1 MPPVPAPSTGPAV
14 LRTKVPEMSVIDPTA
29 APAVAERPGN
39 PTLDRLVQGLA
50 HLLGGF
56 NVVVLL
62 SMFVVVFAAVI
73 ARYVLNN
80 ALSWSE
86 EFAIWAF
93 TWLIFIGTIMGIRE
107 KRHIALDLLLDAVPA
122 SWRPNL
128 EFIRDALVALTVFII
143 TFSGYDLATM
153 VGGVS
158 TLLQWPNAIRYG
170 IIPAAGLLGLVF
182 LLFERTDTRSL
193 LIRAAALAIGGLFY
207 LVLRNH
213 SLSPFDDVSPSL
225 LMTLVFLGTMALGVP
240 VAFSMLLGVFFTTSG
255 ADLLPAPAIIQNMV
269 SGSSKFILLAIPFF
283 LTTGYLLNLGGLTT
297 RLIDFAAALV
307 GHFRGGLAQVNVFNS
322 LLIGGISG
330 SSSADAASDSKMIV
344 PEMVRRGYSSAF
356 SCAVTAISAI
366 LPAML
371 PPSIAML
378 VYASVSNVSIAQL
391 FMAGIL
397 PGLLVAVAL
406 MVMVNV
412 ISRRRNYQ
420 KSSQRAPLSVIGR
433 TFVRALPVMAIAV
446 IVLGCI
452 RFGITTA
459 TEAGVMAVIW
469 AFIIGKFVFREF
481 TWRDAY
487 TAFKDCGID
496 AAMIGFLIAS
506 SVPFAWVLVAEGV
519 PQALIAWAQTFGYGP
534 LFLLLLMNVVLFM
547 LGSVLDTTPAM
558 LITVPLFLPLM
569 LAVGI
574 DPVQLGIIMIIN
586 LQLGGVTPPVGILVF
601 ISAQITRTKPYAIFK
616 EVIPFILAVLVVLA
630 LVCAFPVLTLGL
642 WDLVG

>member
-1 MPPVPAPSTGPAV
+1 MSAIAQPVPSE
-14 LRTKVPEMSVIDPTA
+14 LS
-29 APAVAERPGN
+29 ERPGN
-39 PTLDRLVQGLA
+39 PLLDRLVQSLA
-50 HLLGGF
+50 QLLGGF
-56 NVVVLL
+56 NVVVLVA
-62 SMFVVVFAAVI
+62 MFAVVFAAVI

-80 ALSWSE
+80 ALSWTE

-93 TWLIFIGTIMGIRE
+93 TWLIFIGTMMGIRE
-107 KRHIALDLLLDAVPA
+107 KRHIALDLLLTALPTRY
-122 SWRPNL
+122 RPIL
-128 EFIRDALVALTVFII
+128 AFVRDALVALTVFIL

-158 TLLQWPNAIRYG
+158 TLLQWPNALRYG
-170 IIPAAGLLGLVF
+170 IIPAAGVIGLVF
-182 LLFERTDTRSL
+182 LLLERTDARSL
-193 LIRAAALAIGGLFY
+193 LQRAGALAVGGLLY
-207 LVLRNH
+207 LVIRH
-213 SLSPFDDVSPSL
+213 PELSPFSGVSPSL
-225 LMTLVFLGTMALGVP
+225 LMTLVFLGTMVLGVP
-240 VAFSMLLGVFFTTSG
+240 VAFSMLLGVFFTTWG

-283 LTTGYLLNLGGLTT
+283 LTTGYLLNMGGLTS
-297 RLIDFAAALV
+297 RLIDFAASLV

-344 PEMVRRGYSSAF
+344 PEMIRRGYSAPF
-356 SCAVTAISAI
+356 SCAVTAISSI

-378 VYASVSNVSIAQL
+378 VYASVSNVSIAKL
-391 FMAGIL
+391 FMAGIV

-406 MVMVNV
+406 MVMVNL
-412 ISRRRNYQ
+412 ISRKRNYQ
-420 KSSQRAPLSVIGR
+420 KSSQRAPLSTIGR

-446 IVLGCI
+446 IVLGGI

-469 AFIIGKFVFREF
+469 AFLIGKFVFREF
-481 TWRDAY
+481 TWRE
-487 TAFKDCGID
+487 AFVALKDCGTD

-519 PQALIAWAQTFGYGP
+519 PQALIEMAQSGGHGP
-534 LFLLLLMNVVLFM
+534 LVLLLLMNLILFA

-569 LAVGI
+569 LAAGI

-601 ISAQITRTKPYAIFK
+601 ISAQITRIAPYPIFR

-630 LVCAFPVLTLGL
+630 MVCAFPVLTLGL
-642 WDLVG
+642 WELFG